1 MSLNINFIEEISIID
16 AKNNCNKNFFIL
28 VDPFRELKSMN
39 ANN

>member
-1 MSLNINFIEEISIID
+1 MAHPVYEISTID

-28 VDPFRELKSMN
+28 VDPFRQLTSMN